1 MRLMILNARLAFPN
15 LFEPRAGGADGT
27 GKKKYGASLILPPNH
42 PQIAEINAAIDA
54 VGREKWGPKADAILK
69 SLRATDKTAL
79 HDGDLKAQYGGFE
92 GNLYISTR
100 SDIKPSVRGVD
111 PNQLLEPDSGVVYAG
126 CYVNASIE
134 LWAQDSSQW
143 GKRINAQLRGVQFAG
158 AGDAFAAGTSA
169 DAEEFPSAGDTG
181 QATDPDPMS

>member
-27 GKKKYGASLILPPNH
+27 GKKKYGASLIIPPNH
-42 PQIAEINAAIDA
+42 PQVPEIEAAIKKVA
-54 VGREKWGPKADAILK
+54 TEKWGAKADAILK
-69 SLRATDKTAL
+69 ALKAQDKTAL

-92 GNLYISTR
+92 GNLYLSCR

-158 AGDAFAAGTSA
+158 PGDAFAAGTSA
-169 DAEEFPSAGDTG
+169 DADEFPGAGDTG
-181 QATDPDPMS
+181 ESDNPLG